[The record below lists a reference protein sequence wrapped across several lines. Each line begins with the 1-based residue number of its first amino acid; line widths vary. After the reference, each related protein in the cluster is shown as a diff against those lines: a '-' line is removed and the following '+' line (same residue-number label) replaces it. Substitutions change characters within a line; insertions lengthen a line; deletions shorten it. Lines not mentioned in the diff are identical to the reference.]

1 MSVDS
6 ELIGSQTSKT
16 SAGERWRARWRFRT
30 GERRLLLILGDFLA
44 AGVAAFLSLALW
56 AQLDWLG
63 FTWEFVRFRASWVA
77 LLPLV
82 WVGLLVNLYDL
93 WRAASWR
100 ETLRGVLLAA
110 GVGLVLYTF
119 VYFIPDEPTSLPRRG
134 PLYFLLLATLFTMA
148 WRRLYIRILTAPSF
162 MRRVLVV
169 GAGEGAQALLQVI
182 NQHNPAPFQ
191 VVGLIDD
198 DPKKHGQEIEGIRVL
213 GSSEA
218 LLSLLNREAVS
229 DIIVAIQGPMRSEM
243 LQTLLDA
250 QEDGLEIVRMPVA
263 HEELSGRVPI
273 QHLEADWL
281 LRDFVDEIRVSS
293 SYLVAKRLIDLVGA
307 IIGLVIFGAIL
318 PWIAIAL
325 LIESGRPVMFR
336 QSRLGKGGREFRV
349 LKVRTM
355 QQDAESDGVA
365 HWAQAQ
371 DPRATFFGRL
381 LRRTHVD
388 EAPQFWNV
396 FKGEMSLVGPRPERP
411 ELVGELE
418 TQIPFYRARLLVKPG
433 ITGWAQVNYGK
444 GASVEGSGEKLE
456 FDLYYIKHRSLLLD
470 LWIILRTFGRVAGFQ
485 GV

>member
-1 MSVDS
+1 M
-6 ELIGSQTSKT
+6 
-16 SAGERWRARWRFRT
+16 
-30 GERRLLLILGDFLA
+30 LLILGDLVA
-44 AGVAAFLSLALW
+44 AALAAFLALALW

-63 FTWEFVRFRASWVA
+63 FTWEFVRFRAGWVV

-82 WVGLLVNLYDL
+82 WLGLMVNLYDL
-93 WRAASWR
+93 RRAASWR
-100 ETLRGVLLAA
+100 QTLRGVLLAA
-110 GVGLVLYTF
+110 AAGLVLYTF
-119 VYFIPDEPTSLPRRG
+119 VYFLPDQPGSLHRRG
-134 PLYFLLLATLFTMA
+134 PLSFLALAVLITLG
-148 WRRLYIRILTAPSF
+148 WRWLYIRVVTARGF
-162 MRRVLVV
+162 TRRVLLV
-169 GAGEGAQALLQVI
+169 GAGSSGRSLLEVV
-182 NQHNPAPFQ
+182 NGHNPAPFN
-191 VVGLIDD
+191 VVGVIDD
-198 DPKKHGQEIEGIRVL
+198 DEQKQRQVVSGSPVL
-213 GSSEA
+213 GDSH
-218 LLSLLNREAVS
+218 SLLQVAREQSVS
-229 DIIVAIQGPMRSEM
+229 DIIVAIRGQMKASM
-243 LQTLLDA
+243 FQALLYA
-250 QEDGLEIVRMPVA
+250 QEQGIEIIRMPVA
-263 HEELSGRVPI
+263 YEELLGRVPI
-273 QHLEADWL
+273 AHLEADWL
-281 LRDFVDEIRVSS
+281 LRSFVDEIRVSGL
-293 SYLVAKRLIDLVGA
+293 YTVIKRLMDIVGS
-307 IIGLVIFGAIL
+307 ILGLAAFALLL
-318 PWIAIAL
+318 PWITMAVL
-325 LIESGRPVMFR
+325 LESGRPVMFR